1 MPATFALDGALNT
14 FQGGNDIGAAST
26 GIGVASNQSGPLATQ
41 IEFTVTA
48 TDFVAPHI
56 GDGALATSASNTG
69 QIVQEPPAITAGSGY
84 TDGSYIVES
93 NASGGQGAGAA
104 SLYFTIA
111 SGAITAA
118 RVKRPGSGFTSA
130 PTFTVANA
138 INLNGSGAGPGAG
151 TLGALVV
158 TVGLD
163 SRAVMLGAAFGANKG
178 TRRLQAVGTI
188 TNGSAITPSSY
199 LNRSGRTMVAGEQ
212 TWAVAP

>member
-1 MPATFALDGALNT
+1 MPASFQTDGALNT
-14 FQGGNDIGAAST
+14 WQGGNDIGGASS
-26 GIGVASNQSGPLATQ
+26 GIGVASNQSGPLSTQ
-41 IEFTVTA
+41 IEFSVTA
-48 TDFVAPHI
+48 ADFVAPHI

-69 QIVQEPPAITAGSGY
+69 NIVQEPPAITAGSGY
-84 TDGSYIVES
+84 TNGNYIVES
-93 NASGGQGAGAA
+93 NASGGQTAGAA

-111 SGAITAA
+111 GGALTTA

-138 INLNGSGAGPGAG
+138 INLDGSGSGPGGG

-163 SRAVMLGAAFGANKG
+163 SRAVMLGSGFGTNKG
-178 TRRLQAVGTI
+178 TRRLQAAGSVA
-188 TNGSAITPSSY
+188 NGAAVSGGY
-199 LNRSGRTMVAGEQ
+199 LNRSGRTMVAGDQ